1 MNRPTALAAIAL
13 TVAVAL
19 SGCAATTGGDTTT
32 TTTTTTT
39 SDTPQAPAEHAAAL
53 TKARVYAESLNMSRS
68 AIRKQLAAPA
78 GENFPADAIDYAM
91 TNLDGIDWNANA
103 LVKAEFYRDQM
114 AMSTTA
120 IREQLTSEYGEGFTA
135 GEADYAITHLAR

>member
-13 TVAVAL
+13 TVALAL

-32 TTTTTTT
+32 TTA

-78 GENFPADAIDYAM
+78 GENFPAPAIDYAM

>member
-1 MNRPTALAAIAL
+1 MNRPAALAAIAL

-32 TTTTTTT
+32 TTTTT
-39 SDTPQAPAEHAAAL
+39 SDAPRVPAEHAAAL

>member
-19 SGCAATTGGDTTT
+19 SGCAAPTGGET

-39 SDTPQAPAEHAAAL
+39 SDAPRVPAEHAAAL

-78 GENFPADAIDYAM
+78 GENFPAPAIDYAM

-114 AMSTTA
+114 AMSTAA